1 MHQHRSIAIGVLLAG
16 LAWST
21 VAAQAQAIPMR
32 GLRGDLSSTADR
44 FISADLNGDGKS
56 DMLYFRPGSGYAGAY
71 LSHGDGTFR
80 YLTYVNDGHGS
91 SGFPGDLSSPNDKF
105 VVLDLN
111 GDGKSDFIQYR
122 PGTGYTIRC
131 LSKGDGT
138 VTCDLLS
145 TPGSKSSN
153 FQDDMSNSNTRILEL
168 PRRGASSEFL
178 VYTPGSSTA
187 NFYTQQPGSTA
198 LQPISLTS
206 NPNLALGLSTTLQS
220 ASVNIVSLDANG
232 DGLPDMLVYA
242 TSNAGSVA
250 GIACLYLNNGNNTFT
265 RKTLSTPGSGFTGDP
280 HDPNSHAIA
289 LDLDG
294 DGKQDFLWWQAG
306 SHIVTG
312 YLSNGDGTFKAVNYD
327 SNGSTAH
334 GFYPEDDSRS
344 PADIAV
350 ALDANGDGKQ
360 DFIWYTP
367 GNLGPTIYL
376 SSSTG
381 ALNGASLNGGGGQ
394 FGPGNAQDIALPLN
408 FLGQAASG
416 FVWYTP
422 GSGQNGGQP
431 FFRAYTLADADL
443 NSSLFGK
450 LNHFDFF
457 TYPGNFLSELNWSI
471 GNVPLKE
478 IVMPGTHDSSM
489 YYLNSGPVYYRET
502 QLGDYL
508 HQLAYGARA
517 FDFRMGYLTQAGNN
531 NYVDPGGSNYTLDTL
546 SPSVPGFAMTGHGN
560 TATGYMTKDVLNT
573 LESWLL
579 QNPNEVVLLYMVQS
593 ISGGSGDFT
602 SQFQDLLQQT
612 NYPDMIYTQKM
623 GCGTVP
629 CNSYFA
635 QPQNMT
641 INQLQQMGPLP
652 NGARLILLNG
662 DSGMAKYGSQWSG
675 ATGGQVGY
683 CENDVNNGINTIH
696 FGGSSFPKGEIDC
709 IDYGALIP
717 GFPTGSAPL
726 SSERPSFQA
735 ADAAAGFTPMVAAL
749 TPFGLFVDAFT
760 ALLTPIELAD
770 GPLGF
775 NEGTNDQYNLNN
787 HLAAGAWNTEALNTV
802 SIDGLGGNGEAVVP
816 LIIPRNNQ
824 TWIDKRFF
832 NNNNDTPAGALSIS
846 VNGDVWAAGSGHS
859 ISLFKLNTATGVW
872 TAVTNRLPN
881 VIKLAA
887 DPQGGVYV
895 IQGSSPISTSGM
907 LLHFDKNGASNGAY
921 SQIVQDIA
929 TGGDGSLWVAINGQV
944 KQYLVGNGV
953 TQINVTH
960 AGTHVAVDN
969 LGRPW
974 VTQATGEIYHYDG
987 YTWIRVAANSGT
999 SASEIVASAEGSVF
1013 VTGLNQP
1020 SVLRYNSQTDHLDPF
1035 IMDATHIAVE
1045 PGGQPW
1051 AIRTG
1056 TGKVYKGALD
1066 QM

>member
-1 MHQHRSIAIGVLLAG
+1 MHQHRTIAIGVLLAG
-16 LAWST
+16 IACST
-21 VAAQAQAIPMR
+21 AAIGAQAIPMR
-32 GLRGDLSSTADR
+32 GFRGDLSSPADR
-44 FISADLNGDGKS
+44 FISADLNGDGKT
-56 DMLYFRPGSGYAGAY
+56 DMLYFRSGFGYAGAY

-80 YLTYVNDGHGS
+80 YLSYVNAGNGS

-122 PGTGYTIRC
+122 PGSGYTIRC
-131 LSKGDGT
+131 LSNGDGT
-138 VTCDLLS
+138 VKCDNLS
-145 TPGSKSSN
+145 TPGSRWSD
-153 FQDDMSNSNTRILEL
+153 FQDDMFNSNTRILEL
-168 PRRGASSEFL
+168 PRRGTSSEFL
-178 VYTPGSSTA
+178 VYAPGSSTA
-187 NFYTQQPGSTA
+187 NFYIQQAGSTA
-198 LQPISLTS
+198 LQAISLYT
-206 NPNLALGLSTTLQS
+206 NPNLAPGLSTTLQS
-220 ASVNIVSLDANG
+220 SSVNIVSLDANG

-334 GFYPEDDSRS
+334 GFYSEDDSRS
-344 PADIAV
+344 PADTAV

-431 FFRAYTLADADL
+431 FFRAYTLANTDTS
-443 NSSLFGK
+443 SSLFGQ

-457 TYPGNFLSELNWSI
+457 AYPGNFLSELNWSI

-478 IVMPGTHDSSM
+478 VVMPGTHDSSM
-489 YYLNSGPVYYRET
+489 HDLNFGRIDDRET

-517 FDFRMGYLTQAGNN
+517 FDFRMGYLTRVDYVGN
-531 NYVDPGGSNYTLDTL
+531 YADPSGSKYSLDTSS
-546 SPSVPGFAMTGHGN
+546 SPNVPGFAMTGHGN

-573 LESWLL
+573 LETWLL
-579 QNPNEVVLLYMVQS
+579 QNPNEVILLYMVQS
-593 ISGGSGDFT
+593 ISGTGGNFSSAFADVLK
-602 SQFQDLLQQT
+602 ST
-612 NYPDMIYTQKM
+612 NYPDMIYTQQM
-623 GCGTVP
+623 ACGTVP
-629 CNSYFA
+629 CNKYNV
-635 QPQNMT
+635 QPQNVT
-641 INQLQQMGPLP
+641 INQLQHMGPLP

-662 DSGMAKYGSQWSG
+662 DSGLSQTQPGWQWGNSTG
-675 ATGGQVGY
+675 AQVGY
-683 CENDVNNGINTIH
+683 CEQDIQGLHYSGASDPQYEITCIN
-696 FGGSSFPKGEIDC
+696 FGDFYGGSATRS
-709 IDYGALIP
+709 IP
-717 GFPTGSAPL
+717 LMQA
-726 SSERPSFQA
+726 RPYFQA
-735 ADAAAGFTPMVAAL
+735 ADAAAVFTPMVAAL
-749 TPFGLFVDAFT
+749 TPFGIFTNPTT
-760 ALLTPIELAD
+760 ALTGPIGLSDE
-770 GPLGF
+770 F
-775 NEGTNDQYNLNN
+775 NKGSNPYDLNN
-787 HLAAGAWNTEALNTV
+787 QLAGGAWNTQALNTV
-802 SIDGLGGNGEAVVP
+802 NIDGLGGDGELVTP
-816 LIIPRNNQ
+816 LLIKRNNQ
-824 TWIDKRFF
+824 TWVDTHFF
-832 NNNNDTPAGALSIS
+832 NNNFDTAAGAISIG
-846 VNGDVWAAGSGHS
+846 VNGDIWAAGSGHS
-859 ISLFKLNTATGVW
+859 ISLFKYNQSTGIW
-872 TAVTNRLPN
+872 TDIVNALPY
-881 VIKLAA
+881 VKKLAA

-895 IQGSSPISTSGM
+895 IQGTATAGSTGI
-907 LLHFDKNGASNGAY
+907 LLHYDRNGTKTNTDY
-921 SQIVQDIA
+921 QIIQDVAVGKDGVVWIA
-929 TGGDGSLWVAINGQV
+929 A
-944 KQYLVGNGV
+944 NGV
-953 TQINVTH
+953 VREVDLGGGLNTLQTAAH

-969 LGRPW
+969 QGRPW
-974 VTQATGEIYHYDG
+974 VTQATTEIYRYDG
-987 YTWIRVAANSGT
+987 STWVQVAASSQGI
-999 SASEIVASAEGSVF
+999 AGEIVASAEGSVF
-1013 VTGLNQP
+1013 VT
-1020 SVLRYNSQTDHLDPF
+1020 SYFSCVFRYNPQTDHLDPF
-1035 IMDATHIAVE
+1035 IMDAAHVAVE

-1051 AIRTG
+1051 AIRAG
-1056 TGKVYKGALD
+1056 TGKVYKGSLD